1 MKTIRIN
8 PLSQTSVNDAILQI
22 EALQAKLKKLEEFD
36 KYLQTLAN
44 AGVAIAQANFDR
56 GAVYKAWNK
65 KNKEHPTVEYVDN
78 YVGVT
83 VKSKPIPNGFVI
95 EADGEQVLFM
105 EFGAGVYHSGQAYEG
120 NRADFAGIVG
130 IGEYDKHNGTRR
142 TWGWYP
148 NEDDKTFVMLTHGV
162 PALNGMYR
170 AKRHI
175 LIEVEKKLKELLN
188 D

>member
-56 GAVYKAWNK
+56 GAVYKSWTK
-65 KNKEHPTVEYVDN
+65 KTKDHPSEYVEN
-78 YVGVT
+78 YTGVT
-83 VKSKPIPNGFVI
+83 VTTKPIPNGFVI

-130 IGEYDKHNGTRR
+130 IGEYGNGNGKRKA
-142 TWGWYP
+142 WGYP
-148 NEDDKTFVMLTHGV
+148 SESGLLITHGV